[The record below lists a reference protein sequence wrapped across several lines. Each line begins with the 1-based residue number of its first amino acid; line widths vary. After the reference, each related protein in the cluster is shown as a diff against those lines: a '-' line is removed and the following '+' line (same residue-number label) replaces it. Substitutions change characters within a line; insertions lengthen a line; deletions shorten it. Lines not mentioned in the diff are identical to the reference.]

1 METVAG
7 DVWPLAGRDRG
18 WWDGW
23 DAGGTRPGPA
33 QQPVNPGRAAGA
45 RSGLRLRP
53 LRQKLALDARSPTLP
68 AAPAPRAPPPDAA
81 PDGHRWAPAG
91 AGAASVGAA
100 LRPASAASRASRA
113 SRGAPASADLAWGPR
128 SAPNPRTLFLRARP
142 PPRTHLLSLPPEWTR
157 ATRTAGIVTSV
168 VHQL

>member
-7 DVWPLAGRDRG
+7 DAWPLAGRDRG

-53 LRQKLALDARSPTLP
+53 LRQKLALDARSPTFP
-68 AAPAPRAPPPDAA
+68 VAPAPRAPPTGCCPRGAQVGTGGRRRGRRGGGFA
-81 PDGHRWAPAG
+81 PR
-91 AGAASVGAA
+91 
-100 LRPASAASRASRA
+100 LRCFPGVACVS
-113 SRGAPASADLAWGPR
+113 GAPASADLAWGPR
-128 SAPNPRTLFLRARP
+128 SAPNPRMLFLRARP

-157 ATRTAGIVTSV
+157 ATRTAGIVTSA